1 MSDGVT
7 PPSPSSSCAPTE
19 SCAAPMPRSTTPGPA
34 CTAWRSQSCSGRWTW
49 PPWVKPCRVMCRPSS
64 SAWAETPGMGDEAR
78 ILIVCTGNI
87 CRSPFIERL
96 LQHELDERLSG
107 PGPGVTVRSAGTAAL
122 VGSAMDPR
130 ASAQLISRGGDPA
143 GFRAREISPAIIAE
157 SDLVLTATRAHRGK
171 VALMSP
177 KVLRR
182 VFTFCDFA
190 DLVAGVD
197 GFTAPVMHTDPR
209 GWVRQ
214 VTEKAAANRGL
225 RPPLAPEMA
234 DIVDPYRREEEVFV
248 TIAQQIVD
256 SLSAVVRTL
265 VG

>member
-1 MSDGVT
+1 
-7 PPSPSSSCAPTE
+7 
-19 SCAAPMPRSTTPGPA
+19 
-34 CTAWRSQSCSGRWTW
+34 
-49 PPWVKPCRVMCRPSS
+49 
-64 SAWAETPGMGDEAR
+64 MGHDAR

-96 LQHELDERLSG
+96 LQHELDERRSVSERG
-107 PGPGVTVRSAGTAAL
+107 IVVRSAGTAAL
-122 VGSAMDPR
+122 VGSSMD
-130 ASAQLISRGGDPA
+130 AQAAAQLVAHGGDA
-143 GFRAREISPAIIAE
+143 SGFRARDLTPALVAA

-234 DIVDPYRREEEVFV
+234 DIVDPYRREDEVFV
-248 TIAQQIVD
+248 TMAQQIVD
-256 SLSAVVRTL
+256 SMSAVVRTL